1 MVEDGKHCEVL
12 QRIQRL
18 TDTAEKPSD
27 FFLPISGYERQPLVS
42 LEEAVAP
49 LLEILPAVQSYTYAA
64 KQRCK
69 NPDENL
75 TRDEQAAIMLYSI
88 GWEPLEECLYY
99 VLNAKLRSK
108 DRGELKPWFLY
119 LRLFLGALFRL
130 PAEPRCTVYRGIR
143 LHLAPE
149 FEMGG
154 TVVWWGFTS
163 CTTSICVLQSDEF
176 LGKTGPRTMFMID
189 CFSARNIS
197 KYSFYPSEDEK
208 LLLAASHFKVKSIL
222 DQGHG
227 LHTIQLEETKPP
239 VALLFPVSL
248 SGSKT
253 DVLMKSSS
261 EFVYKDKRF
270 LIIGPTGVGKSTV
283 VNVLYNG
290 NARKESL
297 TEPADARP
305 TAEGVTKTLNTYFD
319 RNKNAYTD
327 TIGFADRTL
336 KQEQWFELIKKL
348 IDGTRYGYNRIYL
361 CLKYGRFSEETRKYI
376 DLIITIFGETGLAWS
391 TIIFTHCTKRT
402 MDIGKYRDENNEDE
416 IIKIIDM
423 MHGAIFGSFQTNDDE
438 EEMETLL
445 EKSRMS
451 FLGQIQRDAAESS
464 DYYYI
469 PKPSNPD
476 DWLQSI
482 IKFLENRFQL
492 RINSEYIDHIQHYG
506 TCSYCS
512 KNMSNTDNTYF
523 LCGHVFHKSCISKSL
538 HQKGVCPTCNQ
549 ESAKQQEQD
558 TFPSRITIRR
568 RDQ

>member
-176 LGKTGPRTMFMID
+176 L
-189 CFSARNIS
+189 
-197 KYSFYPSEDEK
+197 
-208 LLLAASHFKVKSIL
+208 
-222 DQGHG
+222 
-227 LHTIQLEETKPP
+227 
-239 VALLFPVSL
+239 
-248 SGSKT
+248 
-253 DVLMKSSS
+253 
-261 EFVYKDKRF
+261 VYKDKRF